1 MPSPRG
7 QASSPERPV
16 PRWLEWS
23 PPLTETAVDAPALER
38 ALAQLR
44 EQGFTILERVI
55 EPTLVDAL
63 VGAIRRIERES
74 GAAPRGNPAEGYAT
88 LRTYNLLAKDAVFQA
103 MPVHDAVLPL
113 VERALDPGCLLSGMT
128 AIDIGPGEKP
138 QPIHPDDLVMTVP
151 RPHPPLMCTSL
162 WALTDFTEANGAT
175 RLIPGSHRETGLPD
189 QGSLP
194 ASIPAEMPA
203 GSVLVID
210 GSLWHGGGGNSTVD
224 TWRIG
229 VNVQYCAG
237 FCRPQQNQYLGV
249 PREITR
255 TFSDRL
261 LELCG
266 YSLYKGIMG
275 HIDGESPAIV
285 LGDGRLSERA
295 YASPRMRALAERE
308 S

>member
-1 MPSPRG
+1 MDPEEIEHRLAELSERG
-7 QASSPERPV
+7 YTVLRDDIE
-16 PRWLEWS
+16 
-23 PPLTETAVDAPALER
+23 PALVE
-38 ALAQLR
+38 
-44 EQGFTILERVI
+44 E
-55 EPTLVDAL
+55 LVR
-63 VGAIRRIERES
+63 AIRRIERES
-74 GAAPRGNPAEGYAT
+74 GAAPRGNPAEGFAT
-88 LRTYNLLAKDAVFQA
+88 LRTYNLLAKDPVFQR

-113 VERALDPGCLLSGMT
+113 VERVLDPGCLLSGMT

-138 QPIHPDDLVMTVP
+138 QPIHPDDLVMNVP
-151 RPHPPLMCTSL
+151 RPHPPLMCTTL
-162 WALTDFTEANGAT
+162 WALTDFTDANGAT
-175 RLIPGSHRETGLPD
+175 RIIPGSHRESGVPD
-189 QGSLP
+189 PHALP

-210 GSLWHGGGGNSTVD
+210 GSLWHGGGANTTGD
-224 TWRIG
+224 ERRIG

-275 HIDGESPAIV
+275 HIDGQSPASV
-285 LGDGRLSERA
+285 LGDGRLEERA
-295 YASPRMRALAERE
+295 YSGKRRRAATET
-308 S
+308 

>member
-1 MPSPRG
+1 MDSSIIERG
-7 QASSPERPV
+7 VVE
-16 PRWLEWS
+16 
-23 PPLTETAVDAPALER
+23 
-38 ALAQLR
+38 LR
-44 EQGFTILERVI
+44 EQGYTIFENAI
-55 EPTLVDAL
+55 EPALVDAL
-63 VGAIRRIERES
+63 VEAIRRIERES
-74 GAAPRGNPAEGYAT
+74 GAAPRGNPAEGFAT
-88 LRTYNLLAKDAVFQA
+88 LRTYNLLAKDPVFQA

-113 VERALDPGCLLSGMT
+113 VERVLDPGCLLSGMT

-162 WALTDFTEANGAT
+162 WALTDFTEENGAT
-175 RLIPGSHRETGLPD
+175 RIIPGSHLVAGNPDPKSLPD
-189 QGSLP
+189 
-194 ASIPAEMPA
+194 SIPAEMPA

-210 GSLWHGGGGNSTVD
+210 GSLWHGGGGNVTENA
-224 TWRIG
+224 WRIG

-237 FCRPQQNQYLGV
+237 FCRPQQNQYLGI

-275 HIDGESPAIV
+275 HIDGSSPAVV
-285 LGDGRLSERA
+285 LGDDRLKERA
-295 YASPRMRALAERE
+295 YASPRMRELKRKE

>member
-1 MPSPRG
+1 MDSPI
-7 QASSPERPV
+7 
-16 PRWLEWS
+16 
-23 PPLTETAVDAPALER
+23 LER
-38 ALAQLR
+38 GAVELR
-44 EQGFTILERVI
+44 EQGYTILENAI
-55 EPTLVDAL
+55 EPDLVAAL
-63 VGAIRRIERES
+63 VAAIRRIEAES
-74 GAAPRGNPAEGYAT
+74 GAAPRGNPAEGFAT
-88 LRTYNLLAKDAVFQA
+88 LRTYNLLAKDPVFQK

-113 VERALDPGCLLSGMT
+113 VERVLDRGCLLSGMT

-175 RLIPGSHRETGLPD
+175 RIIPGSHLATGLPD
-189 QGSLP
+189 PKNLP
-194 ASIPAEMPA
+194 GSIPAEMPA
-203 GSVLVID
+203 GSVLIID
-210 GSLWHGGGGNSTVD
+210 GSLWHGGGGNTTD
-224 TWRIG
+224 DEWRIG
-229 VNVQYCAG
+229 VNLQYCAG

-275 HIDGESPAIV
+275 HIDGASPASV
-285 LGDGRLSERA
+285 LGDGRLEERA
-295 YASPRMRALAERE
+295 YASPRMRDLASKENR
-308 S
+308 

>member
-1 MPSPRG
+1 VSEITLDR
-7 QASSPERPV
+7 
-16 PRWLEWS
+16 
-23 PPLTETAVDAPALER
+23 
-38 ALAQLR
+38 QLGELR
-44 EQGFTILERVI
+44 THGYTILENAI
-55 EPTLVDAL
+55 EPELVDAL
-63 VGAIRRIERES
+63 VAAIRRIERAS

-88 LRTYNLLAKDAVFQA
+88 LRTYNLLAKDPVFQQ
-103 MPVHDAVLPL
+103 MPVHRAVLPL
-113 VERALDPGCLLSGMT
+113 VERVLDPGCLLSGMT
-128 AIDIGPGEKP
+128 AIDIGPGERA

-175 RLIPGSHRETGLPD
+175 RILPGTHREAAMPD
-189 QGSLP
+189 ANHP
-194 ASIPAEMPA
+194 RPSIPAEMRA

-210 GSLWHGGGGNSTVD
+210 GGLWHGGGANTTAD
-224 TWRIG
+224 EWRIG

-237 FCRPQQNQYLGV
+237 FCRPQQNQYLGI

-275 HIDGESPAIV
+275 HIDGQSPAVV
-285 LGDGRLSERA
+285 LGDGRLEERA
-295 YASPRMRALAERE
+295 YAPKRTRARAEF
-308 S
+308 

>member
-1 MPSPRG
+1 M
-7 QASSPERPV
+7 
-16 PRWLEWS
+16 
-23 PPLTETAVDAPALER
+23 LER
-38 ALAQLR
+38 EIAVNDAALGRQLA
-44 EQGFTILERVI
+44 EMQDQGFTILENAI
-55 EPTLVDAL
+55 EPGLVASL
-63 VGAIRRIERES
+63 VAAIRRIEAES

-88 LRTYNLLAKDAVFQA
+88 LRTYNLLAKDPVFQQ
-103 MPVHDAVLPL
+103 MPVHAAVLPL
-113 VERALDPGCLLSGMT
+113 VERVLDPGCLLSGMT
-128 AIDIGPGEKP
+128 AIDIGPGERP

-162 WALTDFTEANGAT
+162 WALTDFADANGAT
-175 RLIPGSHRETGLPD
+175 RILPGTHREPGRPD
-189 QGSLP
+189 P
-194 ASIPAEMPA
+194 NRPSIPAEMPA

-210 GSLWHGGGGNSTVD
+210 GGLWHGGGGNTTVD
-224 TWRIG
+224 EWRIG

-275 HIDGESPAIV
+275 HIDGASPAVV
-285 LGDGRLSERA
+285 LGDGRLEERA
-295 YASPRMRALAERE
+295 YASTRTRELRPKALP
-308 S
+308 